1 MSTPTRA
8 AIESELVRRWGRH
21 MARVGMDG
29 TTVSGANLDL
39 NIPMRDALQVVGVL
53 TADPMVVADIDCQ
66 ILTGSILARFR
77 VVAELRLV
85 QQVINLWGEAELS
98 VGRDLDVDP
107 ATRQKILDGMLLGL
121 KRRTGELLEEIRKPL
136 RTPNAPFSGTLSSG
150 GPNEYPVPCGPFP
163 PFPFE
168 Y

>member
-1 MSTPTRA
+1 MSIPTRA

-39 NIPMRDALQVVGVL
+39 NIPMRDALQVVGIL
-53 TADPMVVADIDCQ
+53 TADPMIVADSDCQ
-66 ILTGSILARFR
+66 I
-77 VVAELRLV
+77 VAELRLV
-85 QQVINLWGEAELS
+85 EQIVNLWGEAELS

-121 KRRTGELLEEIRKPL
+121 KRRSVQLLEEIRKPL
-136 RTPNAPFSGTLSSG
+136 RTPNAPYSGRLSSG
-150 GPNEYPVPCGPFP
+150 LPTEYPAPCGPFP
-163 PFPFE
+163 SFPYE

>member
-1 MSTPTRA
+1 MSIPTRA

-39 NIPMRDALQVVGVL
+39 NIPMRDALQVVGIL
-53 TADPMVVADIDCQ
+53 TADPMIVADSDCQ
-66 ILTGSILARFR
+66 ILAGSVLARFR

-85 QQVINLWGEAELS
+85 EQIVNLWGEAELS

-121 KRRTGELLEEIRKPL
+121 KRRSVQLLEEIRKPL
-136 RTPNAPFSGTLSSG
+136 RTPNAPYSGRLSSG
-150 GPNEYPVPCGPFP
+150 LPTEYPAPCGPFP
-163 PFPFE
+163 SFPYE